1 VSLLALSL
9 AVSVASAFDGND
21 RLELELSSGEEVV
34 GWHYAAK
41 DGVLV
46 LSGQNRF
53 FEVPTV
59 LVAQV
64 RLDGQPLAL
73 SDFHTAIARDQL
85 ELSALRAAPPPLPS
99 PAAVTVASLLWAG
112 SGHAALG
119 DWGTAWGYLAVESVL
134 WGTAAYTIFA
144 NGNLPILIPLAGVD
158 LIFRWVAAGDASRR
172 ARSRHRQLQVGPP
185 VLPSR

>member
-1 VSLLALSL
+1 MTV
-9 AVSVASAFDGND
+9 AVSMAAAFDGND

-34 GWHYAAK
+34 GWHYVAK
-41 DGVLV
+41 DGMLV

-59 LVAQV
+59 LVAHV
-64 RLDGQPLAL
+64 RLDGQPIPLA
-73 SDFHTAIARDQL
+73 DFHAELAQDQL
-85 ELSALRAAPPPLPS
+85 HLSALRAAPPPLPS
-99 PAAVTVASLLWAG
+99 PAAVTAASLLWAG

-119 DWGTAWGYLAVESVL
+119 DWSTAWGYFAVESVL

-158 LIFRWVAAGDASRR
+158 IIFRWVAAGDASRR
-172 ARSRHRQLQVGPP
+172 ARSRHRQLRVGPP
-185 VLPSR
+185 DVPSR